1 MVHGFLSSAPHKNVF
16 IIVSLQAFFNEHC
29 TGLCTVQTSVC
40 LSVGISCNFM
50 LSDVYYFEK
59 NLSFHF
65 ESLYLLLCTCVLV
78 VLTKTNESK
87 FIPFIHINQSS
98 SK

>member
-59 NLSFHF
+59 TFLSILNLCTYHF
-65 ESLYLLLCTCVLV
+65 VHMYLLFSRKQMKESL
-78 VLTKTNESK
+78 N
-87 FIPFIHINQSS
+87 INQF
-98 SK
+98 